1 MNPFH
6 ASLLVRKSLIFIVPV
21 CIGFGLLSYCTDQV
35 TSTVRFHRMTPVYTT
50 TQEIREAVAI
60 MPPRAIQGTGKIFS
74 HDNYLFLNQPGEG
87 VHIIDNT
94 NPSQPQTTGF
104 INIPGNYDLAVAGDI
119 MYADSYIDLLAIDI
133 SNHQSIQVLH
143 REENV
148 FPKFNSFGFYSDN
161 DKGVVTQWE
170 EVDVTE
176 TFEGELNGTKWGPG
190 VYQYIDHLGI
200 SQQARHDFVQ
210 QSNVPIRELNSTAP
224 TPVGRG
230 GSMSRFAIS
239 TDHLYTIDDEN
250 MQVFDLSS
258 ATTPTSVNE
267 FSVGFMIETIYA
279 HQKQLFV
286 GAQNA
291 MYIYDKSVAASPN
304 LQATYWHATSC
315 DPVIAND
322 TMAYVTLRTGTTCE
336 GDQNVLEL
344 VDIKQANLPQE
355 VARYNMDSPHG
366 LGLDEHLLFV
376 CEGASGVK
384 VFDARYPYALDN
396 HLISQIDGL
405 FAYDVIT
412 QDQHLIVIAEDGVY
426 QYDYTNPEQITLLS
440 KMTRAAL

>member
-1 MNPFH
+1 MNPFQTL
-6 ASLLVRKSLIFIVPV
+6 LLVRKSLIFVVPV
-21 CIGFGLLSYCTDQV
+21 CVGFGLLSYCTDQV
-35 TSTVRFHRMTPVYTT
+35 SSTVRFHRMTPVYTT
-50 TQEIREAVAI
+50 TEEIREAVAV
-60 MPPRAIQGTGKIFS
+60 MPPRTIQGTGKIFS
-74 HDNYLFLNQPGEG
+74 HENFLFLNEPGNG

-94 NPSQPQTTGF
+94 DPTQPHTTGF
-104 INIPGNYDLAVAGDI
+104 INIPGNYDLAVEGDI

-133 SNHQSIQVLH
+133 SNHQAIQVLH

-148 FPKFNSFGFYSDN
+148 FPKFNSFGFYPDVN
-161 DKGVVTQWE
+161 KGVVTRWDE
-170 EVDVTE
+170 IDVTE
-176 TFEGELNGTKWGPG
+176 KYEGELDGTMWGPG
-190 VYQYIDHLGI
+190 VYQYIDYLDI
-200 SQQARHDFVQ
+200 SQQARQDFVQ
-210 QSNVPIRELNSTAP
+210 QSNVPVMEFNRTQPTA
-224 TPVGRG
+224 VGRG

-258 ATTPTSVNE
+258 ATNPTSVNE

-279 HQKQLFV
+279 HRKQLFV

-291 MYIYDKSVAASPN
+291 MYIYDKTMAASPS
-304 LQATYWHATSC
+304 LQASYWHATSC
-315 DPVIAND
+315 DPVVAND

-344 VDIKQANLPQE
+344 VDIKEATSPHE
-355 VARYNMDSPHG
+355 VARYNMDNPHG

-376 CEGASGVK
+376 CEGATGVK
-384 VFDARYPYALDN
+384 VFDARHPQDLN
-396 HLISQIDGL
+396 EHLIARIEGL

-426 QYDYTNPEQITLLS
+426 QYDYSDPKQITLLS